1 MYNGDSHLQQLNNI
15 SNIYDEFKIKSQKIL
30 IWNEANENESSSL
43 SVFPSQIKDIVQN
56 NP

>member
-43 SVFPSQIKDIVQN
+43 SVFPS
-56 NP
+56 

>member
-1 MYNGDSHLQQLNNI
+1 MYNGDSHLQQLNKI
-15 SNIYDEFKIKSQKIL
+15 SNNYDEFKIKSQKIL
-30 IWNEANENESSSL
+30 IWNEKNENESSSL